1 MPVLF
6 CLVVFLKLGVK
17 VFCVALSCRFYEV
30 NNVNHFQ
37 FSRGVQKGEVNKDNE
52 FSVSYIIDTGEP
64 PVATTSRLRPPL
76 LRDQFSKIPKVFKS
90 NHYVSF

>member
-6 CLVVFLKLGVK
+6 CLFVCLFVVSGTHCKGVLCGA
-17 VFCVALSCRFYEV
+17 FCRFYEV

-52 FSVSYIIDTGEP
+52 FSVS
-64 PVATTSRLRPPL
+64 
-76 LRDQFSKIPKVFKS
+76 
-90 NHYVSF
+90 